1 MHLRASAHEDAQ
13 HAATLLGDALRTASL
28 PAADEGRVVVI
39 RRLALGRISARV
51 SPASMALHVERVA
64 RNVMSEA
71 VVYNLPA
78 AGGANAVVFPDRS
91 QAIIALA
98 GLHAHGSPADDW
110 FWPEV
115 VHGWRTDASGGER
128 WSLLLQAAHGVPEA
142 VVTAAVLIDRA
153 IQAGVEDA
161 LLSSVP
167 AGQGARWLRLEGWS
181 SASPDASPPPWKP
194 PALRRR
200 ETIRRWRQTWGPHDD
215 RLVWLT
221 TLLTVVEHPAC
232 AADPRLPARVAFAL
246 KTFRGVSPSHG
257 VGPRQQD
264 HRHDVISAD
273 DGADIPVDKAA
284 DGIVTH
290 AVRPIQYRNQ
300 PGETLEGASA
310 PHSDPRPDGDPE
322 WPVVPVDASWRAGT
336 GDQPFEHL
344 PVATR
349 VGMPEA
355 EHEPRPVA
363 FEPLSHVSHVFT
375 PFAGLLLVVPILE
388 RLGFAAFLAS
398 HPSYLDT
405 GFPTRLLW
413 FIGQRVGLPPNDPLA
428 LGFRAELGGEDDP
441 VPPEIDAVSFTLPAH
456 AGEVLSSPEPRTPL
470 NSPFAAWL
478 TAVRRWSRRHPRIG
492 LTALIR
498 RPGRVHISK
507 THISASFAFSQI
519 DVRVRRLA
527 LDVDPGW
534 VPWMGRVVQFTYRDG
549 HDRG

>member
-1 MHLRASAHEDAQ
+1 MHLRASADEDAR

-28 PAADEGRVVVI
+28 PAADEGRLVII

-51 SPASMALHVERVA
+51 GPASLALQIEHVA
-64 RNVMSEA
+64 RKVMSEA
-71 VVYNLPA
+71 VIYDLPA
-78 AGGANAVVFPDRS
+78 AGAANAVVFPDRS

-246 KTFRGVSPSHG
+246 KTFRGASPSQG
-257 VGPRQQD
+257 DGPQQQD
-264 HRHDVISAD
+264 HRPDVIPVHE
-273 DGADIPVDKAA
+273 GADRI
-284 DGIVTH
+284 ITH
-290 AVRPIQYRNQ
+290 AVRPTGEGNQ
-300 PGETLEGASA
+300 PEETVEGVSA
-310 PHSDPRPDGDPE
+310 PHSDPRPGGDSGEP
-322 WPVVPVDASWRAGT
+322 

-344 PVATR
+344 PDATR
-349 VGMPEA
+349 IGMPE
-355 EHEPRPVA
+355 HEPKPVA
-363 FEPLSHVSHVFT
+363 VELLSHVSHVFT
-375 PFAGLLLVVPILE
+375 PFAGLLFVVPILE

-405 GFPTRLLW
+405 GLPTRLLW

-428 LGFRAELGGEDDP
+428 LAFRGELGGEDDP
-441 VPPEIDAVSFTLPAH
+441 VPPGIEDVSFTLPAR
-456 AGEVLSSPEPRTPL
+456 AGEILSSPLLRTPP
-470 NSPFAAWL
+470 NSPFVAWL
-478 TAVRRWSRRHPRIG
+478 TAVRRWSRRHPRMG

-498 RPGRVHISK
+498 RPGRVHISR
-507 THISASFAFSQI
+507 THIRASFALSQI

-534 VPWMGRVVQFTYRDG
+534 VPWMGRVVQFTYGDR
-549 HDRG
+549 HDLG